1 MPVNKVES
9 DVREI
14 ALVLLVA
21 LVGVLIAAAV
31 VLAPWHPAQ
40 ATPAPIT
47 GFVTNNTGQ
56 Q

>member
-1 MPVNKVES
+1 MES

-14 ALVLLVA
+14 AVVLLVA
-21 LVGVLIAAAV
+21 LIGVLMAAGV

-47 GFVTNNTGQ
+47 GFVTNGSGQ